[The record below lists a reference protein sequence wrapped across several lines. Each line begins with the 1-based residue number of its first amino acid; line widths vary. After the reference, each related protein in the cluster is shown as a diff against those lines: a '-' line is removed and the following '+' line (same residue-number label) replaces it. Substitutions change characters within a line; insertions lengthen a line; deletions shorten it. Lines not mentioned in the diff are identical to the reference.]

1 MPLPATPRSAPLL
14 AFGLLVVVGLF
25 IGLTANLVKFA
36 TAAGAAPFA
45 FLFWSTLGAGLVLA
59 AAAALG
65 GQLPRANRRTGEYF
79 FMSGLLS
86 LALPNFLIFSAV
98 PHVGAGFAAISFAFP
113 PLYTYALAIAF
124 GLERFRAVR
133 GAGILAALVGVVI
146 LAAAKTM
153 SGDSAPVWI
162 AATLLA
168 PVIIAAGNIYR
179 TMRWPQGA
187 GSLSLAPGMLLGAAL
202 LLGLASLAATMPL
215 SLPATPAA
223 LGALTA
229 QIATFSAM
237 YLLYFVLQKVAG
249 PVYLS
254 QIGSVGAISG
264 AAVAILVLDE
274 SVPHGLVPAALLIGV
289 GVFLLSKRSRSAG
302 TSPRHTEPAATAA
315 PCRATG

>member
-1 MPLPATPRSAPLL
+1 MPDPSAPRSGPLL

-25 IGLTANLVKFA
+25 IGLTTNLVKFA
-36 TAAGAAPFA
+36 TAAGAAPFS
-45 FLFWSTLGAGLVLA
+45 FLFWSVAGSGAVLMA
-59 AAAALG
+59 AAAASG
-65 GQLPRANRRTGEYF
+65 RLPRADRRTGEYF
-79 FMSGLLS
+79 LVSGLLS

-113 PLYTYALAIAF
+113 PLYTYAMAIAF
-124 GLERFRAVR
+124 GLEHFRKVR
-133 GAGILAALVGVVI
+133 GVGILLALVGVVI

-153 SGDSAPVWI
+153 SGDSSPVWI
-162 AATLLA
+162 AATLIA

-202 LLGLASLAATMPL
+202 LLGLASLAATIPL
-215 SLPATPAA
+215 SLPATTAV
-223 LGALTA
+223 LGALAA

-237 YLLYFVLQKVAG
+237 YLLYFMLQKVAG

-264 AAVAILVLDE
+264 AAVAILVLGE
-274 SVPHGLVPAALLIGV
+274 AVPLGLVPAALLIGA
-289 GVFLLSKRSRSAG
+289 GIFLLSKRSGSAV
-302 TSPRHTEPAATAA
+302 TPPRRTEPAATAT
-315 PCRATG
+315 PCRTTG

>member
-1 MPLPATPRSAPLL
+1 MPPPATPRSAPLL

-25 IGLTANLVKFA
+25 IGLTANLVKLA
-36 TAAGAAPFA
+36 TAAGATPFA
-45 FLFWSTLGAGLVLA
+45 LLFWSTLGAGLVLA
-59 AAAALG
+59 AAAALA
-65 GQLPRANRRTGEYF
+65 GQLPRAGRRTGEYF

-124 GLERFRAVR
+124 GLERFRTVR

-153 SGDSAPVWI
+153 SGDSAPIWI

-202 LLGLASLAATMPL
+202 LLGLASLAATIPL
-215 SLPATPAA
+215 SLPATPAV
-223 LGALTA
+223 LGTLAA

-274 SVPHGLVPAALLIGV
+274 SVPQGLLPAALLIGV
-289 GVFLLSKRSRSAG
+289 GIFLLSKRSGPTDTPPPRNRPVSSA
-302 TSPRHTEPAATAA
+302 T
-315 PCRATG
+315 PCRTTG

>member
-1 MPLPATPRSAPLL
+1 MPPPATPRSAPLL

-25 IGLTANLVKFA
+25 IGLTANLVKLA
-36 TAAGAAPFA
+36 TAAGATPFA
-45 FLFWSTLGAGLVLA
+45 LLFWSTLGAGLVLA
-59 AAAALG
+59 AAAALA
-65 GQLPRANRRTGEYF
+65 GQLPRAGRRTGEYF

-124 GLERFRAVR
+124 GLERFRAIR
-133 GAGILAALVGVVI
+133 GAGILAALVGVVF

-153 SGDSAPVWI
+153 SGDSAPIWI

-202 LLGLASLAATMPL
+202 LLGLASLAATIPL
-215 SLPATPAA
+215 SLPATPAV
-223 LGALTA
+223 LGTLAA

-274 SVPHGLVPAALLIGV
+274 SVPQCLLPAALLIGV
-289 GVFLLSKRSRSAG
+289 GIFLLSKRSGPTDTPPPRNRPVSSA
-302 TSPRHTEPAATAA
+302 T
-315 PCRATG
+315 PCRTTG

>member
-1 MPLPATPRSAPLL
+1 MPPPATPRSAPLL

-25 IGLTANLVKFA
+25 IGLTANLVKLA
-36 TAAGAAPFA
+36 TAAGATPFA
-45 FLFWSTLGAGLVLA
+45 LLFWSTLGAGLVLA
-59 AAAALG
+59 AAAALA
-65 GQLPRANRRTGEYF
+65 GQLPRAGRRTGEYF

-124 GLERFRAVR
+124 GLERFRAIR

-153 SGDSAPVWI
+153 SGDSAPIWI

-202 LLGLASLAATMPL
+202 LLGLASLAATIPL
-215 SLPATPAA
+215 SLPATPAV
-223 LGALTA
+223 LGTLAA

-274 SVPHGLVPAALLIGV
+274 SVPQGLLPAALLIGV
-289 GVFLLSKRSRSAG
+289 GIFLLSKRSGPTDTPPPRNRPVSSA
-302 TSPRHTEPAATAA
+302 T
-315 PCRATG
+315 PCRTTG